1 MVEFATKSGFDRR
14 KEEIA
19 AADRLAQVARMQET
33 RFDNDQTDRAR
44 AEALDAA
51 ERQYYAD
58 RMGGGASSAQNLV
71 AAATQPGPSPS
82 GAPTLSNPEFRTAG
96 FNPDAKQPK
105 PAAQTLATT
114 AARSGPVNPADYF
127 ANVHG
132 GGKILAG
139 IDNYQRK
146 REDDVERNAVTA
158 LRNGDFEL
166 FEHFNATANLK
177 IPASDLA
184 RMRTDS
190 RFRINMGNAALASE
204 LYKSNPKQA
213 GHFLMAYMDAATK
226 NPGGSPQ
233 EFATQAA
240 SRVGPP
246 ADKPNW
252 TIKQL
257 ADGAMVRINENSGDV
272 IPITMQDGSGNV
284 IPVKGPG
291 GKTGKDLLFQVKL
304 SAFKTAFPQAS
315 EAEALAFA
323 NGDTKLGNDPK
334 VRATY
339 FKIAAD
345 LLKDDIDAMDMG
357 LAEKQEMLN
366 KMTDDM
372 MKDQGDPYQR
382 RGTMDVPNR
391 EAQSGN
397 VAGRDQD
404 NPAQINNMDDFA
416 ALPSGAYY
424 VNPSDGGTYRKN

>member
-1 MVEFATKSGFDRR
+1 MVEFATQSGFDNR
-14 KEEIA
+14 KKEIA
-19 AADRLAQVARMQET
+19 AAERLAQVARMEDA

-44 AEALDAA
+44 ADALDAA

-58 RMGGGASSAQNLV
+58 RMGGGASPAQTLA
-71 AAATQPGPSPS
+71 AAATQSGPSRS
-82 GAPTLSNPEFRTAG
+82 EAPTVTNPEFRTAG
-96 FNPDAKQPK
+96 FNPDAGQPK
-105 PAAQTLATT
+105 PAAQTLAAT

-233 EFATQAA
+233 DFATQAA

-257 ADGAMVRINENSGDV
+257 ADGAMVRINENSGV
-272 IPITMQDGSGNV
+272 VAPITMQDPTGKTV
-284 IPVKGPG
+284 PVKGTG
-291 GKTGKDLLFQVKL
+291 GKTGKDLLFQVKFD
-304 SAFKTAFPQAS
+304 AYKKAFPNAS
-315 EAEALAFA
+315 DADALAFA
-323 NGDTKLGNDPK
+323 NGDITLGTDPT

-339 FKIAAD
+339 YKIAAD
-345 LLKDDIDAMDMG
+345 MLKYGADEVNMSVEEKQALLK
-357 LAEKQEMLN
+357 Q
-366 KMTDDM
+366 MTDDM
-372 MKDQGDPYQR
+372 MKDQGNTTLQEGGPDAPR
-382 RGTMDVPNR
+382 RG
-391 EAQSGN
+391 SGTSQN
-397 VAGRDQD
+397 D
-404 NPAQINNMDDFA
+404 PMQINNMDDFA

-424 VNPSDGGTYRKN
+424 INPSDGGTYRKN